1 MRFGFRF
8 RPVAFIAA
16 LVVAI
21 IGILLGNWQQGR
33 AAYKTELQERQLARA
48 AEPPL
53 DLTAS
58 AQAGPIDEFRSVRLQ
73 GEFVADWPVFLAN
86 RPMTVQSRTQ
96 SGFYLAMPFKI
107 AGSDMHVLVLRGW
120 LPRPAGAEYG
130 KLPAFA
136 TPAGPLLLKGRIVAS
151 AGKVMDLG
159 EGPPLAPGALVQ
171 NLTPEALAA
180 ASGLKL
186 QPFVVQQTQAAGRR
200 DALARNWPA
209 PDAGIDKHRGYA
221 FQWYAL
227 AALALLF
234 YVITGFRR
242 GSRTNR

>member
-8 RPVAFIAA
+8 RPVAFAAA

-33 AAYKTELQERQLARA
+33 AAYKTELQARQLARA
-48 AEPPL
+48 AEPLLEITPSTML
-53 DLTAS
+53 SPD
-58 AQAGPIDEFRSVRLQ
+58 DEFRTVRLQ
-73 GEFVADWPVFLAN
+73 GEFVAGWPVFLAN
-86 RPMTVQSRTQ
+86 RPMGSQ

-107 AGSDMHVLVLRGW
+107 AGSDTHVLVLRGW

-136 TPAGPLLLKGRIVAS
+136 TPAGPLLLKGRIVS
-151 AGKVMDLG
+151 GAGKVMDLG
-159 EGPPLAPGALVQ
+159 EGPPLTPGAMVQ

-186 QPFVVQQTQAAGRR
+186 QPFLVQQTQAAGRR